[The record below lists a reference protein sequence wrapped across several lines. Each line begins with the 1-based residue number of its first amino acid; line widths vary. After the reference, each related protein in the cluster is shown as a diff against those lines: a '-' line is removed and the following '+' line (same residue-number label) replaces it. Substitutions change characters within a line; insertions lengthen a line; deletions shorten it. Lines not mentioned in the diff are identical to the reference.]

1 MKTLFRKLRTK
12 RMAVDE
18 AGSIS
23 IEFVLILPLL
33 LWWYAGSFAFFDAF
47 RDTNSQGKAAYTIGD
62 ILSRQNEI
70 DNGYIDGLES
80 LFKYMTASDQG
91 VWLRVSSVKF
101 TQDIGYT
108 VEWSY
113 ATDGNTALTTD
124 MVYAYKWEEHYLPII
139 GSGETVILS
148 ESYVPFVPAFN
159 IGLTARTMSNAVV
172 TRPRFSPQLINTS
185 F

>member
-1 MKTLFRKLRTK
+1 MKVLLHRFCGKQL
-12 RMAVDE
+12 AGDE

-47 RDTNSQGKAAYTIGD
+47 RDSNSHGKAAYTIGD
-62 ILSRQNEI
+62 VLSRQSEI

-80 LFKYMTASDQG
+80 LFKYMTGSDAG

-101 TQDIGYT
+101 TQGIGYT
-108 VEWSY
+108 IEWSY

-124 MVYAYKWEEHYLPII
+124 MLYAFKWDEHYLPLM

-172 TRPRFSPQLINTS
+172 TRPRFTSQLINTS